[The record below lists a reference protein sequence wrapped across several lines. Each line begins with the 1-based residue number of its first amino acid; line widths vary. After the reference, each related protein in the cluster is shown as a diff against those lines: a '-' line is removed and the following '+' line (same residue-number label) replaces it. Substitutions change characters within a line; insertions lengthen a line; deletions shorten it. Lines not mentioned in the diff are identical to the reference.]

1 MSTSGITIP
10 PLERLED
17 EVIYHHTG
25 LAWKKD
31 IELQKNRYTK
41 DFTFF
46 VEDAER
52 QVINSNKNNDKKWR
66 LPTKDELEQQINE
79 QQNPPDNTPD
89 YFWTSTQNP
98 DNPETY
104 WRGSFKKYKSEK
116 KDKYESEYYCGTTVK
131 CGVWLVRDITKC
143 DGKSETEKKDNSMHK
158 SQEYITRLVEDE
170 LIRDILF
177 DENFTQAKFREKDSE
192 TQFIYIIGK
201 ASRWN
206 TIERVWDKMAK
217 SVMSIQTEEEKKR
230 RDDLM
235 EKMKQIL
242 SYYNIVFIGQE
253 GKGANLINPNPGD
266 SYNRQDH
273 QKAEASEGDI
283 IEEILLP
290 GLRQEN
296 GDCKRKS
303 IVKTGHG

>member
-31 IELQKNRYTK
+31 IELQKSGFTIGLAWKK
-41 DFTFF
+41 DIELQKSGFTI
-46 VEDAER
+46 EDAKKQE
-52 QVINSNKNNDKKWR
+52 INYNQNNDKKWR

-79 QQNPPDNTPD
+79 QQNPPDSKPE
-89 YFWTSTQNP
+89 YFWTSTQKP
-98 DNPETY
+98 DNSELY
-104 WRGSFKKYKSEK
+104 WRGSFKNHAQG
-116 KDKYESEYYCGTTVK
+116 YYSGTEK

-143 DGKSETEKKDNSMHK
+143 DGKFETENNSVHK
-158 SQEYITRLVEDE
+158 SQESITRLVEDE